1 MAGTQCSGVNV
12 SVVDAQQRVPTCVQ
26 CICVIVRVV
35 DAQQRVPTPSA
46 PVSYFC
52 VMRRTFF
59 ILLGSCLLLSLM
71 PSCNDKPA
79 SVPVVGRYYT
89 GVLFGKP
96 YAIDVVG
103 DSVDYRA
110 AIDSITGL
118 YESLFNTLDPNSLLS
133 KINAYSSRD
142 SMFTFVDSTHAFG
155 LVFDWAKDLHRNT
168 FQYYDPT
175 IAPLKRAWLVTK
187 SKGELEPNLD
197 SLYAFIGFD
206 HSAKG
211 EIIIDLNELT
221 SDGYTYTKSQIRKT
235 DARVE
240 LDFTAMAGAAALDAV
255 GAYFNERGVDQFRIK
270 YGRSAICGGKPIVDT
285 LHVVPM
291 GIGYDTSDQ
300 YVRIAGAA
308 YAARTS
314 QEKLGMIDPTYGYPV
329 SNEMV
334 FVSVVAPTL
343 VEAEIFSEAFMIM
356 GLDRAA
362 DYYTKNE
369 QSRIESFIL
378 YEREEQLQSASTE
391 GFDRIMLHADSL
403 INP

>member
-1 MAGTQCSGVNV
+1 MQV
-12 SVVDAQQRVPTCVQ
+12 SAKRSLQGCLQRGFLCTFVVMHKLYSIALA
-26 CICVIVRVV
+26 I
-35 DAQQRVPTPSA
+35 A
-46 PVSYFC
+46 
-52 VMRRTFF
+52 
-59 ILLGSCLLLSLM
+59 LLAAVF
-71 PSCNDKPA
+71 PSCKDKQELK
-79 SVPVVGRYYT
+79 PVIGRYYT

-96 YAIDVVG
+96 YSVDVVG
-103 DSVDYRA
+103 DSTDYRA
-110 AIDSITGL
+110 SMDSIVAV
-118 YESLFNTLDPNSLLS
+118 YEAIFNTLDPNSLLS

-155 LVFDWAKDLHRNT
+155 LVFDWAKDLHRYT

-175 IAPLKRAWLVTK
+175 ITPLKRAWMVTK
-187 SKGELEPNLD
+187 SRGELEPNLD
-197 SLYAFIGFD
+197 SLYTFIGFD

-211 EIIIDLNELT
+211 EVIIDLNELT
-221 SDGYTYTKSQIRKT
+221 SDGYSYTKSQIRKT
-235 DARVE
+235 DPRVE
-240 LDFTAMAGAAALDAV
+240 LDFTTMAGAAALDAV
-255 GAYFNERGVDQFRIK
+255 SDYLNARGVGQFRIK

-291 GIGYDTSDQ
+291 GIGYDTADQ
-300 YVRIAGAA
+300 YVRFAGAA

-356 GLDRAA
+356 GLDRAG
-362 DYYTKNE
+362 DYYTQNE
-369 QSRIESFIL
+369 QSRIESFML

-403 INP
+403 IEQ